1 MTIYFISDGEF
12 IKIGYTDRDVESR
25 LKSLQTGNPKKLVLL
40 GQMDGNESKEA
51 DLHEQFKALRAH
63 GEWFKSSSVLTR
75 YIQSVGGMSFSK
87 RKAPKLSNNSTKTK
101 IGQWLALDKALLTK
115 LLAQDK
121 LSSPEG
127 LDKVNHWFK
136 AVDWSHQ
143 KASNLVLRNFHSSNY
158 NDTQKWLSE
167 AASCQTEAFVW
178 QQRGLRYLWSGQ
190 RSICDV
196 QLVIDSLSE
205 IFNID
210 QRSLRYENSS
220 KWYRTYKKYFNPYL
234 AGEEVWAQFKDY
246 ALKNYE
252 SRFVNEDNDAFLD
265 FVSHVIAWSYL
276 EELKPNSVAP
286 YLRLTDEDAVSYSNL
301 TMLGWLSHCQKRVK
315 HWPYSSQYVSLGDFL
330 EAAYLWGQ
338 DYCHSFDIRFVRYTE
353 LHDAQIRI
361 NTDVF

>member
-51 DLHEQFKALRAH
+51 ELHEQFKALRAN
-63 GEWFKSSSVLTR
+63 GEWFKSSSVLIR
-75 YIQSVGGMSFSK
+75 YIKSIGGVAPSK
-87 RKAPKLSNNSTKTK
+87 GKASKSIDKSTKTK
-101 IGQWLALDKALLTK
+101 VGQWLALDKDLLAK

-121 LSSPEG
+121 LNSPQG
-127 LDKVNHWFK
+127 LDKANHWFK
-136 AVDWSHQ
+136 SVDWSHQ
-143 KASNLVLRNFHSSNY
+143 RASNLVLRNFHSSNY
-158 NDTQKWLSE
+158 NDTQKWLSQ
-167 AASCQTEAFVW
+167 AASCQFETFVW
-178 QQRGLRYLWSGQ
+178 EERGLHYLWTGQ
-190 RSICDV
+190 NSIGDV

-220 KWYRTYKKYFNPYL
+220 KWYRAYKKYFNPYL
-234 AGEEVWAQFKDY
+234 GGEEVWARFKDY

-252 SRFVNEDNDAFLD
+252 SRFINEDNDAFLD

-276 EELKPNSVAP
+276 EELKPNSFAP
-286 YLRLTDEDAVSYSNL
+286 YLRLTAEDAVKYSNL

-330 EAAYLWGQ
+330 EAAYSWGQ
-338 DYCHSFDIRFVRYTE
+338 DYGRSFDIRFVRCTE